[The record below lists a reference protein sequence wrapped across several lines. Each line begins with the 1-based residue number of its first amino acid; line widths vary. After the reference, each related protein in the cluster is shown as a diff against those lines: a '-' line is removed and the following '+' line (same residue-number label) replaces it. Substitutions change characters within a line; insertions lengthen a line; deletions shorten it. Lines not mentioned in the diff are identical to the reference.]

1 MRVKLSI
8 SNIAWEA
15 SYDQQVYRL
24 VSENGFSG
32 IEIAP
37 TRWFAQNPYEHIEEA
52 QTLAR
57 KLRAEYG
64 LSVSS
69 LQSIWYGQKGKLFG
83 TEQEREELAAYAR
96 LAVNFAVAV
105 GAGNLVFG
113 CPQNRV
119 LPDGESDERAIVF
132 FRACGDY
139 AAAQGTCFSLEAN
152 PPIYQTNYINTTQDA
167 FDVAARV
174 ASNGCRVNVDMGT
187 MIYYEEPV
195 SLIEKNLM
203 LVNHVHV
210 SEPGLV
216 APSHERLLEQMIRM
230 LNANGYDGYISI
242 EMGKACGMDALKNAV
257 KMLAT
262 YVCR

>member
-1 MRVKLSI
+1 MKLSI

-15 SYDQQVYRL
+15 PYDQQVYRL
-24 VSENGFSG
+24 ASENGFSG

-57 KLRAEYG
+57 ALRAEYG

-69 LQSIWYGQKGKLFG
+69 LQSIWYGQKGRLFG
-83 TEQEREELAAYAR
+83 TEREREELAAYTR
-96 LAVNFAVAV
+96 LAVDFAVAV

-113 CPQNRV
+113 CPKNRV
-119 LPDGESDERAIVF
+119 LPDGESDERAVVF
-132 FRACGDY
+132 FRECGDY

-152 PPIYQTNYINTTQDA
+152 PTIYQTNYMNTTQET

-174 ASNGCRVNVDMGT
+174 GSMGCKVNVDMGT
-187 MIYYEEPV
+187 MIYYDEPV
-195 SLIEKNLM
+195 SLIEENLM

-216 APSHERLLEQMIRM
+216 APNHERLLNQMVRM
-230 LNANGYDGYISI
+230 LNANGYTGYLSI
-242 EMGKACGMDALKNAV
+242 EMGKMCGMDALKKAV
-257 KMLAT
+257 KMLAA
-262 YVCR
+262 YVGR